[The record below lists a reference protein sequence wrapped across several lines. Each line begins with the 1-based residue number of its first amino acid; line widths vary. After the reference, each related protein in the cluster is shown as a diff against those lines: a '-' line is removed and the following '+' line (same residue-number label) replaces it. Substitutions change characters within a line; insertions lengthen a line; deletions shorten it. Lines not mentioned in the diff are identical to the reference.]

1 MSGGLDSGGQER
13 KSRCS
18 SVPQGLHGIDATRA
32 RPWQPTYHRADRE
45 QHQRNT
51 DERDR
56 VARCESEEQALDE
69 GGRQER
75 DRRTQH
81 NPRTHELECFA
92 NNHPPHLDSLRAE
105 RNPDADLAR
114 ALRDRHPIRP
124 RELAGNG
131 TDRLVFSRISRTAL
145 SLNSSENCRR
155 APRLWASFGMRDIV
169 STFRKMST
177 KPDQAQGYTVM
188 RTRGQLRKDFEFAIG
203 SR

>member
-32 RPWQPTYHRADRE
+32 RPWQPTCHCADRE

-69 GGRQER
+69 GGRQE
-75 DRRTQH
+75 
-81 NPRTHELECFA
+81 
-92 NNHPPHLDSLRAE
+92 
-105 RNPDADLAR
+105 
-114 ALRDRHPIRP
+114 RDRHPIRP

-177 KPDQAQGYTVM
+177 KPDQAHSAPSIRGDAAVAVPLTRDFLQGS
-188 RTRGQLRKDFEFAIG
+188 LENESPFSLLG
-203 SR
+203 SRTGTRVT